1 MNKMKLAERHEA
13 IEELKKFLNKN
24 ETVYT
29 VLRSV
34 SRTGMSRVMD
44 LFVIRDNQPRRIT
57 WQAAKALGW
66 AYSTRPG
73 SEGLK
78 VGGCGMDMGFH
89 AVYSLAG
96 TLWRSE
102 SAKDA
107 GYLLDHRWL

>member
-1 MNKMKLAERHEA
+1 MNKMKLAERQEA
-13 IEELKKFLNKN
+13 IAELKKFLIKN

-44 LFVIRDNQPRRIT
+44 LFVMRDNQPHRIT
-57 WQAAKALGW
+57 WSAAKALGW
-66 AYSTRPG
+66 SYSTRPG
-73 SEGLK
+73 SKGLK
-78 VGGCGMDMGFH
+78 IGGCGMDMGFH

-102 SAKDA
+102 TQKDA
-107 GYLLDHRWL
+107 GYLLNHRWL